1 MTGLSIFHNG
11 LVLSGKRKIMQLE
24 DYFDF
29 YPNGAIRLKGHRID
43 LEHVVREY
51 NRGMNMAELL
61 ERFDTLNQAK
71 IQACIDYY
79 LAHKEKIDEDIRR
92 WDEETDIAYQKQQKD
107 PRIIALKKRF
117 EQYRKN
123 LVATPNYEED

>member
-1 MTGLSIFHNG
+1 
-11 LVLSGKRKIMQLE
+11 MQLE

-92 WDEETDIAYQKQQKD
+92 WDEEEDRLYAEQQKD
-107 PRIIALKKRF
+107 PRIVDLKRRKEEARKRLETNASVLF
-117 EQYRKN
+117 HK
-123 LVATPNYEED
+123 D

>member
-1 MTGLSIFHNG
+1 M
-11 LVLSGKRKIMQLE
+11 RLE

-61 ERFDTLNQAK
+61 ERFDTLNHAK

-79 LAHKEKIDEDIRR
+79 LAHKEELDATFMRL
-92 WDEETDIAYQKQQKD
+92 DEEFEKFMEQYQND
-107 PRIIALKKRF
+107 PRHIALKQKLDAARQRILDKYNQPT
-117 EQYRKN
+117 EQNETTLSTGRTFKPGN
-123 LVATPNYEED
+123 

>member
-1 MTGLSIFHNG
+1 
-11 LVLSGKRKIMQLE
+11 MQPE

-29 YPNGAIRLKGHRID
+29 YPNGAIRLKGHRVD

-51 NRGMNMAELL
+51 NNGMNMAELL

-79 LAHKEKIDEDIRR
+79 LAHKQAVDDEMRR
-92 WDEETDIAYQKQQKD
+92 LDEEQERAYAEQQKD

-117 EQYRKN
+117 EEYRKN
-123 LVATPNYEED
+123 LVTASNQENS